1 MRGSFHWVYWVT
13 MAARSNC
20 FYCREDLS
28 GKKFVRKDEKQVCVR
43 CFDKFCAN
51 TCVECRR
58 PISTDSKELHHKGQ
72 YWHSDCFRCAKCYKN
87 LAKESFTSKDDRIL
101 CGTCSSREDAPRC
114 HGCYKPIL
122 AGTENVEYKGN
133 SWHDE
138 CFICYQCQKPIG
150 SKSFIAKN
158 NNIYCNLCHEKK
170 FAKQCACCKKPITT
184 GGVNY
189 QDQPWH
195 SECFVCSSC
204 RKPLA
209 GTSFTS
215 HEEKVYCVDC
225 YKSTV
230 AKKCSSCQNP
240 ITGFGKATNVVNYE
254 GGSWHD
260 YCFNCKKCSLNLA
273 EKRFV
278 ARNGDIYCSDCSEK
292 L

>member
-1 MRGSFHWVYWVT
+1 
-13 MAARSNC
+13 MADRSNC

-51 TCVECRR
+51 TCTECRR
-58 PISTDSKELHHKGQ
+58 PISTESKELHHKGR

-87 LAKESFTSKDDRIL
+87 LAKESFTSKDDKIL
-101 CGTCSSREDAPRC
+101 CGTCSSRVDAPRC

-150 SKSFIAKN
+150 SKSFITKN
-158 NNIYCNLCHEKK
+158 NNIYCSPCHEKK

-230 AKKCSSCQNP
+230 AKKCSGCQNP

-273 EKRFV
+273 DKRFV
-278 ARNGDIYCSDCSEK
+278 ARNGDIYCSDCSKK